1 MLVCTQQLSR
11 FCLIMATIKI
21 KGATVNMTECRARE
35 LAKLLA
41 KYGVPFSYET
51 TPMKK
56 ENVLMK
62 SLCISFRLRRI
73 LELRYEGRRNDGKN
87 EKWYVST
94 GEYEKATIE
103 DFLAKFP
110 TKLSVLR
117 LDGVGKIGL
126 QQLENALQQHG
137 YEFKGE

>member
-1 MLVCTQQLSR
+1 
-11 FCLIMATIKI
+11 MATIKI
-21 KGATVNMTECRARE
+21 KGATVNITECRARE

-41 KYGVPFSYET
+41 QYGIPFSYET

-62 SLCISFRLRRI
+62 SLCISHRLQRV
-73 LELRYEGRRNDGKN
+73 LELPN
-87 EKWYVST
+87 WYIST
-94 GEYEKATIE
+94 GEYRKATIE

-110 TKLSVLR
+110 TKESIIR
-117 LDGVGKIGL
+117 LHGIGKMGV
-126 QQLENALQQHG
+126 QYLENALQQHG

>member
-1 MLVCTQQLSR
+1 
-11 FCLIMATIKI
+11 
-21 KGATVNMTECRARE
+21 MTECRARD

-41 KYGVPFSYET
+41 QYGIPFSYKT

-62 SLCISFRLRRI
+62 SLCISHRLQLV
-73 LELRYEGRRNDGKN
+73 LELRYEGRQNDGRN
-87 EKWYVST
+87 ENWYIST

-103 DFLAKFP
+103 DFLSKFP
-110 TKLSVLR
+110 TRLSVVR
-117 LDGVGKIGL
+117 LSGIGKTGIL
-126 QQLENALQQHG
+126 QLENALQEHG

>member
-1 MLVCTQQLSR
+1 
-11 FCLIMATIKI
+11 
-21 KGATVNMTECRARE
+21 MTECRARE

-41 KYGVPFSYET
+41 QYGIPFSYET

-56 ENVLMK
+56 ENALMK
-62 SLCISFRLRRI
+62 SLCISFRLQRV

-87 EKWYVST
+87 EKWYIST

-103 DFLAKFP
+103 DFLTKFP
-110 TKLSVLR
+110 TRLSVIR
-117 LDGVGKIGL
+117 LSGIGKTGL
-126 QQLENALQQHG
+126 HQLENALQEHG

>member
-1 MLVCTQQLSR
+1 
-11 FCLIMATIKI
+11 MATIKI
-21 KGATVNMTECRARE
+21 KGATVNITECRARE

-41 KYGVPFSYET
+41 QYGIPFSYET

-62 SLCISFRLRRI
+62 SLCISHRLQRV
-73 LELRYEGRRNDGKN
+73 LELRYEGRENNGKN
-87 EKWYVST
+87 PNWYIST
-94 GEYEKATIE
+94 GEYRKATIE

-110 TKLSVLR
+110 TKESIIR
-117 LDGVGKIGL
+117 LHGIGKMGV
-126 QQLENALQQHG
+126 QYLENALQQHG

>member
-1 MLVCTQQLSR
+1 
-11 FCLIMATIKI
+11 
-21 KGATVNMTECRARE
+21 MTECRARN

-41 KYGVPFSYET
+41 QYGIPFSYET

-62 SLCISFRLRRI
+62 SLCMSHRLQRV
-73 LELRYEGRRNDGKN
+73 LELRYEGRENNGRNEN
-87 EKWYVST
+87 WYIST

-103 DFLAKFP
+103 DFLTKFP
-110 TKLSVLR
+110 TKLSVVRLR
-117 LDGVGKIGL
+117 GIGKTGL
-126 QQLENALQQHG
+126 QQIENALQEHG

>member
-1 MLVCTQQLSR
+1 
-11 FCLIMATIKI
+11 
-21 KGATVNMTECRARE
+21 MTECRARE

-41 KYGVPFSYET
+41 QYGIPFSYET

-62 SLCISFRLRRI
+62 SLCISSRLQNI
-73 LELRYEGRRNDGKN
+73 LELRYEGRWNDGKN
-87 EKWYVST
+87 ENWYIST
-94 GEYEKATIE
+94 GEYRKATIE

-110 TKLSVLR
+110 TKLSILK
-117 LDGVGKIGL
+117 LNGVGKIGIS
-126 QQLENALQQHG
+126 QLENALQQHG